1 MKKMF
6 MFFFAVL
13 IVVAGPCM
21 SQTKSDIIPPPP
33 GLGITEKNVD
43 YARLWASMLEEEKE
57 LFLGGVRI
65 GINFSR
71 ILIENIKI
79 KAELERDIFLFR
91 SASDVKKVLETKF
104 FSAEHPM
111 ISVDE
116 LRIRI
121 DLFYSKKPNKY
132 ESFYVAICKA
142 VLDAASE

>member
-1 MKKMF
+1 MNKLAVL
-6 MFFFAVL
+6 FFAVSI
-13 IVVAGPCM
+13 IVVVPSV
-21 SQTKSDIIPPPP
+21 SQTQADLIPPPP
-33 GLGITEKNVD
+33 GLGIIERNVD

-71 ILIENIKI
+71 MLVSNIETE
-79 KAELERDIFLFR
+79 AELKGNILLFR
-91 SASDVKKVLETKF
+91 SAFDVREVLESKF

-121 DLFYSKKPNKY
+121 DLFYSKKANKQ
-132 ESFYVAICKA
+132 ESFYIAIYKA
-142 VLDAASE
+142 VLDAAGE